1 MHRIHLLTIGQP
13 KTPWIVDGCDLY
25 ISRLEHA
32 CDVERIV
39 LQADTPQK
47 EEERMLKSLEKVR
60 GVVVLLDERGKKLTS
75 KAFAEWV
82 GKRRD
87 TGEEIT
93 FVLGG
98 AYGIGA
104 KVKAAYPQSIAL
116 SDMTFPHELC
126 QIVFLEQLYR
136 AHEILKGSGYHH

>member
-1 MHRIHLLTIGQP
+1 MQRIRLLSVGQV
-13 KTPWIVDGCDLY
+13 KTPWIAEGCDMY
-25 ISRLEHA
+25 AGRLEHA
-32 CDVERIV
+32 CDFGRTT

-47 EEERMLKSLEKVR
+47 EEERMLKSLEKIR
-60 GVVVLLDERGKKLTS
+60 GTVVLLDERGKTLTS
-75 KAFAEWV
+75 KDFAVWL
-82 GKRRD
+82 GKKRD

-104 KVKAAYPQSIAL
+104 KVKAERTQSIRL

-126 QIVFLEQLYR
+126 QLVFLEQLYR